1 MKLVRV
7 LLLFI
12 LRTLAEVEGKH
23 VEDRRDA
30 SKRDASKRDASRRD
44 VGSHCAENRR
54 VESINRQK
62 GELHDPSTHVIYCKS
77 QKKRTP

>member
-1 MKLVRV
+1 MKSVRM
-7 LLLFI
+7 LLLFV

-23 VEDRRDA
+23 VEDR
-30 SKRDASKRDASRRD
+30 RDASRRD

-62 GELHDPSTHVIYCKS
+62 GELRDLRISLICYTFR
-77 QKKRTP
+77 KKRTL